1 MCRTR
6 KKAPPQFDGD
16 ERRAR
21 IRPVV
26 VGVCRGSRPS
36 AIVAPAAPLVSILP
50 TTLTRTRESRQTL
63 DVQRTHHGRQD
74 SMNGRKP
81 RVREAHITP

>member
-50 TTLTRTRESRQTL
+50 TTHL
-63 DVQRTHHGRQD
+63 
-74 SMNGRKP
+74 P
-81 RVREAHITP
+81 VRENLGRRWTFNTLITGGKIP